1 MSGCSKET
9 RIRRT
14 SRVRTHPSACSVG
27 IVRCFR
33 SSHGLGITSRFV
45 HQLVLSPFGGVGAS
59 REELRQ
65 MAEKSWNG
73 LVERPRCTTED
84 ARLRE
89 RKVDAGVLAGMGL
102 ETTRVT

>member
-1 MSGCSKET
+1 MDV

-14 SRVRTHPSACSVG
+14 SRVRTHPSVCSVG
-27 IVRCFR
+27 IVRCLR
-33 SSHGLGITSRFV
+33 SSHGLGMTSRFV

-59 REELRQ
+59 RDELLQ

-73 LVERPRCTTED
+73 LEDRPRWMTDD

-89 RKVDAGVLAGMGL
+89 RNSDAGALAGMGF